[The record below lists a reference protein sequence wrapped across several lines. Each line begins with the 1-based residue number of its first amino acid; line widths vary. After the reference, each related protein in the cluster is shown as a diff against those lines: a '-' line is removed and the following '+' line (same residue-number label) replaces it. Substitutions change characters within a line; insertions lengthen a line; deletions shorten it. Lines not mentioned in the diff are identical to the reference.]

1 MSRLPARLGYEATSE
16 TINTLL
22 AQAAEQQDS
31 LDGLVLEQL
40 AREEQEA
47 LTAWLD
53 ERDADAAEQRR
64 IDEESDRTA
73 EYEAELRLAQVTP

>member
-1 MSRLPARLGYEATSE
+1 MSRLPARLGYEATNDA
-16 TINTLL
+16 INTLL
-22 AQAAEQQDS
+22 AQAAEQTDS
-31 LDGLVLEQL
+31 LDGLVLERI

-64 IDEESDRTA
+64 IDEESDRAA
-73 EYEAELRLAQVTP
+73 EYEAELHLAQVTP

>member
-1 MSRLPARLGYEATSE
+1 MSRLPARLGYEVTSE

-22 AQAAEQQDS
+22 AQASEQTDS

-40 AREEQEA
+40 AREEQER

-53 ERDADAAEQRR
+53 ERDADAAEEHAMG
-64 IDEESDRTA
+64 EESDRAA
-73 EYEAELRLAQVTP
+73 EFEAELRLAEVSP